1 MGRWSELSDVMGCQL
16 ALRPIWLLVMV
27 RSGED
32 VGPLEGILVGL
43 SSLITMSVELSSAP
57 TISAPRSAATVSV
70 VEEYHRSSWALKSPI
85 IRMSSV
91 ELKRAPK
98 SGRYPDGHEADGGI

>member
-1 MGRWSELSDVMGCQL
+1 
-16 ALRPIWLLVMV
+16 MV
-27 RSGED
+27 RSGD
-32 VGPLEGILVGL
+32 VIGPLEGILVGL
-43 SSLITMSVELSSAP
+43 SWFTTISVEVSSAS
-57 TISAPRSAATVSV
+57 TILAPRSVATVSV

-98 SGRYPDGHEADGGI
+98 SGRYPDGHEVGGGI